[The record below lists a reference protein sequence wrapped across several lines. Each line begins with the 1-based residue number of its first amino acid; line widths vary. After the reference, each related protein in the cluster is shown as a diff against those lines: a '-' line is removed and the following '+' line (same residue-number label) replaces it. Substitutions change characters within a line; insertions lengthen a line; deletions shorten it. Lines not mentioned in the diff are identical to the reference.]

1 MTVFN
6 VTEKKITSKINS
18 HDKTVI
24 IENIKYPHF
33 DAKEQAD
40 KELCEKLNNFY
51 GKIAEKYSTY
61 ARVKLV
67 KKIHRNTRLC
77 KTPMCLGMNY
87 TVSECGKDII
97 SVVLDL
103 SFSEAKSLKMKR
115 FSQMWHK
122 EKREMISVGQIMDLS
137 IKNKKILWETVL
149 NQAINQSQKK
159 KNEYYPD
166 VALRIKK
173 NFCFNNCFMTPA
185 GVTFFFDAGVLRPEK
200 YGASCFVLPY
210 ETIKDILKSD
220 VVEEKTEFV
229 NNI

>member
-6 VTEKKITSKINS
+6 VTEKKINSKINS

-33 DAKEQAD
+33 EAKEQAD
-40 KELCEKLNNFY
+40 KELCEKLNDFY

-61 ARVKLV
+61 ARVKLI
-67 KKIHRNTRLC
+67 KNIHRNTRLC

-122 EKREMISVGQIMDLS
+122 EKGEMISVGQIMDLS

-149 NQAINQSQKK
+149 N
-159 KNEYYPD
+159 
-166 VALRIKK
+166 
-173 NFCFNNCFMTPA
+173 
-185 GVTFFFDAGVLRPEK
+185 
-200 YGASCFVLPY
+200 
-210 ETIKDILKSD
+210 
-220 VVEEKTEFV
+220 
-229 NNI
+229 